1 MKIHVSIDRLVL
13 DGFAFT
19 AKERERVR
27 ASVEV
32 ELSRLIRAGGA
43 SPSMRSGGAVE
54 SIAAPPIQRQNGA
67 AQTGE
72 SIARSVFRGI
82 GGT

>member
-1 MKIHVSIDRLVL
+1 MKIHVAIDRLVL

-27 ASVEV
+27 GSVEM
-32 ELSRLIRAGGA
+32 ELSRLIRAGGV
-43 SPSMRSGGAVE
+43 SPSMRARGAVE
-54 SIAAPPIQRQNGA
+54 SVTAPPIRRQSA
-67 AQTGE
+67 AVPTGE

>member
-1 MKIHVSIDRLVL
+1 MKIRVAVDRLVL

-27 ASVEV
+27 TAVEA

-43 SPSMRSGGAVE
+43 SPSMRAGGAIE
-54 SIAAPPIQRQNGA
+54 KIAAPTIRREPAA

-82 GGT
+82 GGS

>member
-1 MKIHVSIDRLVL
+1 MKIQVAIDRLVL

-19 AKERERVR
+19 PKEREALR

-32 ELSRLIRAGGA
+32 ELARLLRGGGA
-43 SPSMRSGGAVE
+43 SPAMRAGGTMERV
-54 SIAAPPIQRQNGA
+54 AAPPIRREPA
-67 AQTGE
+67 ASATGE

-82 GGT
+82 GGS